1 MKSPLSRFAPSPQG
15 DNPIAAGR
23 PLLGVSGLGRAGFR
37 RARQRGAALLAAMLT
52 VVMVATLASA
62 ALWQQ
67 WRDVEVESAERNRV
81 QAAWLLLSAL
91 DWSRVVLQEDSRAN
105 RSNPIDHLGEPWAV
119 PLQEAR
125 LSTFLA
131 AQKNTT
137 QVGEPQSD
145 MQDAFLSG
153 EVIDLQSRL
162 NLRNLFSG
170 TDKTVK
176 PEDLQPFVR
185 LFDRLGL
192 PGSAATQIASALQQA
207 ARGTAQNAPLMPR
220 TVRQLSWLGIDPRI
234 ISRIDPYV
242 TLLPERTQININTA
256 SAEVLYASDEGLD
269 WASASQLV
277 QLRDSTPFK
286 SVAAARTALGR
297 SNAFSGDAHTVTTSY
312 FEARGRLR
320 LGDNTLSQRSLIQRK
335 DMTVTTLWQEQADW
349 GMPAVAQR

>member
-1 MKSPLSRFAPSPQG
+1 
-15 DNPIAAGR
+15 
-23 PLLGVSGLGRAGFR
+23 
-37 RARQRGAALLAAMLT
+37 MLT

-131 AQKNTT
+131 SQKGVT
-137 QVGEPQSD
+137 QLDDGQSD

-170 TDKTVK
+170 TDKAIK

-192 PGSAATQIASALQQA
+192 PGSAAAQIAGALQQA
-207 ARGTAQNAPLMPR
+207 ARGTAQTAPLMPR
-220 TVRQLSWLGIDPRI
+220 TVRQLTWLGVDPLILNRI
-234 ISRIDPYV
+234 EPYV

-256 SAEVLYASDEGLD
+256 GAEVLYASDEGLD

-297 SNAFSGDAHTVTTSY
+297 SNVFSGDAHTVTTSY

-349 GMPAVAQR
+349 GMPAVVRR

>member
-1 MKSPLSRFAPSPQG
+1 MASRTCG
-15 DNPIAAGR
+15 VPIHTQR
-23 PLLGVSGLGRAGFR
+23 TTHT
-37 RARQRGAALLAAMLT
+37 RQRGAALLAAMLT

-297 SNAFSGDAHTVTTSY
+297 SNAFSGDVHTVTTSY

>member
-1 MKSPLSRFAPSPQG
+1 
-15 DNPIAAGR
+15 
-23 PLLGVSGLGRAGFR
+23 
-37 RARQRGAALLAAMLT
+37 MLT

-67 WRDVEVESAERNRV
+67 WRDVEVETAERNRV

-131 AQKNTT
+131 AQKNVT
-137 QVGEPQSD
+137 QVDDGMAD
-145 MQDAFLSG
+145 VQDAFLSG
-153 EVIDLQSRL
+153 EVVDLQSRL
-162 NLRNLFSG
+162 NLRNMYSG
-170 TDKTVK
+170 LNHAIT
-176 PEDLQPFVR
+176 PESIKPFVR

-192 PGSAATQIASALQQA
+192 PASTATQIANGLQQA

-220 TVRQLSWLGIDPRI
+220 TVRQLAWQGIDPQLLARI
-234 ISRIDPYV
+234 EPYV
-242 TLLPERTQININTA
+242 TLLPEPTLVNINTA
-256 SAEVLYASDEGLD
+256 SAEVLYASDENLD

-286 SVAAARTALGR
+286 TVAAARSALGR
-297 SNAFSGDAHTVTTSY
+297 SDVLEKNAHTVTTAY

-320 LGDNTLSQRSLIQRK
+320 LGDNILSQRSLIQRK

-349 GMPAVAQR
+349 GMPAVVRR